1 MKQAPGRLAPRRR
14 PPGAGATRNDAG
26 PGEQAPSS
34 RAAGSRAPRC
44 GQHTTDVAF
53 GTNETFHVNPL
64 GKTDCGRVST
74 LLHAASPRRA
84 INPISVEGACAG
96 SHDLD
101 TCGRTPYGGRI
112 SHPRT
117 PSNSN
122 PLETLRNSGNPLVLQ
137 DPDLD
142 PRSQGIISACVAS
155 YTLEP
160 PLHSNQAEGLA

>member
-101 TCGRTPYGGRI
+101 TCDRNALNI
-112 SHPRT
+112 SSPHLASPHK
-117 PSNSN
+117 
-122 PLETLRNSGNPLVLQ
+122 LETKMRALPHYLGKTVNFRKFIRLA
-137 DPDLD
+137 
-142 PRSQGIISACVAS
+142 RS
-155 YTLEP
+155 
-160 PLHSNQAEGLA
+160 

>member
-1 MKQAPGRLAPRRR
+1 MSERMKHFMPTHLATPTAAVCR
-14 PPGAGATRNDAG
+14 
-26 PGEQAPSS
+26 SS
-34 RAAGSRAPRC
+34 
-44 GQHTTDVAF
+44 
-53 GTNETFHVNPL
+53 
-64 GKTDCGRVST
+64 
-74 LLHAASPRRA
+74 LLHAITP
-84 INPISVEGACAG
+84 NSVDGACAG
-96 SHDLD
+96 FYDLD